1 MSEPSLMYLAYNIV
15 VETYGTLL
23 NDIKVGEKYILIDN
37 DGVNYIQLGK
47 CLENNF
53 SPRYFA
59 NDFTH
64 SRKLCFE
71 LNNDHPLLVK
81 DFYGQYDV
89 FKKVNIFHF

>member
-1 MSEPSLMYLAYNIV
+1 MSTQSLISLAYKVV

-23 NDIKVGEKYILIDN
+23 TDIKVGEKYILLDN

-53 SPRYFA
+53 TPGHFA

-81 DFYGQYDV
+81 EFYGQYDV
-89 FKKVNIFHF
+89 YKKVNIFHF